1 MHIGSLFKSW
11 TMSTVAIRRSL
22 HVRRIPFHHYPL
34 RHLPRL
40 ISSEERTKACCID
53 TLRIVCTK
61 SALWFIES
69 SNSFGR
75 LFESDTSFYQSWRNK
90 CHLLSSL
97 IIIIHLDT
105 SILILLGD
113 NCVCQGGKRKG
124 LRNNLCFLFVFC
136 LRHLLLEFLKDIY
149 LFLFESRRHVL
160 ELGTVSF
167 RRDRASL
174 EDPTTNS
181 ILFVDDDLKDCGS
194 LLTLGHVFR
203 QFGCTVLSS

>member
-40 ISSEERTKACCID
+40 ISSEERTKACCIE
-53 TLRIVCTK
+53 THCELYVCTK
-61 SALWFIES
+61 SGLWFIES

-97 IIIIHLDT
+97 IT
-105 SILILLGD
+105 VSSFILTLAYLLLGD

-136 LRHLLLEFLKDIY
+136 
-149 LFLFESRRHVL
+149 
-160 ELGTVSF
+160 
-167 RRDRASL
+167 
-174 EDPTTNS
+174 
-181 ILFVDDDLKDCGS
+181 FVAWQERKTS
-194 LLTLGHVFR
+194 P
-203 QFGCTVLSS
+203 FGVP